1 MAVRPILLITDPV
14 LRAPAAPVTEYG
26 KPLRALV
33 KEMMRTL
40 HAAPGRAGLAA
51 PQIGESV
58 RVIVY
63 DNGTGLRGH
72 LVNPRLE
79 RSEQGQDGE
88 EGCLSA
94 PGVWAPLRR
103 AYAVLARGHDAYGKP
118 VKVRLTG
125 QMARCLQHEL
135 DHLDGVLF
143 VDRLDERARA
153 AAQRE
158 IDARWPP
165 VPAGDALS

>member
-1 MAVRPILLITDPV
+1 MAVRPILLIGDPR
-14 LRAPAAPVTEYG
+14 LREPAAPVTDYG

-51 PQIGESV
+51 PQIGEGV

-63 DNGTGLRGH
+63 DDGAGLRGH

-79 RSEQGQDGE
+79 LSAQGQDGD

-103 AYAVLARGHDAYGKP
+103 AYAVVARGHDAYGKP
-118 VKVRLTG
+118 AKVRLSGT
-125 QMARCLQHEL
+125 MARCVQHEV
-135 DHLDGVLF
+135 DHLDGTLF
-143 VDRLDERARA
+143 VDRLDDPHRA
-153 AAQRE
+153 AAQQE

-165 VPAGDALS
+165 AAEDALS

>member
-1 MAVRPILLITDPV
+1 MAVRPILLISDPR
-14 LRAPAAPVTEYG
+14 LREPAAPVTEFG

-51 PQIGESV
+51 PQIGEGV

-63 DNGTGLRGH
+63 DDGSALRGH

-79 RSEQGQDGE
+79 LSEQGQDGD

-103 AYAVLARGHDAYGKP
+103 AYAVVARGHDAYGKP
-118 VKVRLTG
+118 VKVRLSGT
-125 QMARCLQHEL
+125 MARCMQHEL
-135 DHLDGVLF
+135 DHLDGTLF
-143 VDRLDERARA
+143 VDRLDEAHRA
-153 AAQRE
+153 AAQAE

-165 VPAGDALS
+165 ATEDALS